1 VARLT
6 VLDASI
12 LLAHLDDTDPHTDA
26 AEAILAQAEELA
38 ASTITLGEVLVGAA
52 RVGRLD
58 EQLEALSVLKITE
71 VPVERG
77 AAARLA
83 RLRAETG
90 LRMPDCCVLH
100 AAVAGGADALATR
113 DEKLSRE
120 AAARGLETVI
130 RSRNGPKRDT
140 CRFARRPSTG
150 LPEAPGARLSYMA
163 RNGGGASDHC
173 HRGR

>member
-1 VARLT
+1 MARLT

-26 AEAILAQAEELA
+26 AEAILAEADELA
-38 ASTITLGEVLVGAA
+38 ASTITLAEVLVGAA

-58 EQLEALSVLKITE
+58 EQLEALSVLTISE

-77 AAARLA
+77 AAAQLA

-100 AAVAGGADALATR
+100 AATAAGADALATR
-113 DEKLSRE
+113 DDRLSRA
-120 AAARGLETVI
+120 AAARGLAT
-130 RSRNGPKRDT
+130 P
-140 CRFARRPSTG
+140 
-150 LPEAPGARLSYMA
+150 
-163 RNGGGASDHC
+163 
-173 HRGR
+173 